1 MMMDQWN
8 CPHGQH
14 VRQIAVAIC
23 GCERPPVV
31 LWTEAEIEASEAFDR
46 GMQQL
51 ADSERDGE

>member
-51 ADSERDGE
+51 ADSEGEK